1 LKRQAASVPVMF
13 AIVQA
18 IFRTV
23 HRPGNPPRTKDRER
37 WQILGGKRLGRFL
50 AKSGIAGR
58 SVI

>member
-1 LKRQAASVPVMF
+1 MKRQAASVPVMF

-18 IFRTV
+18 IS
-23 HRPGNPPRTKDRER
+23 RPFIARGIRRALKIVKDGKF
-37 WQILGGKRLGRFL
+37 LGGKRLGRFL